1 MTDKDGGARESGENE
16 TRLRLV
22 RGPLAGPVL
31 GRVVSMILT
40 RADWPVDRMHEAML
54 VCDAL
59 TAHAPAHASDGCVT
73 FALNRKGEHVELRVE
88 DLAPEGAAA
97 ILREAMLPGVGNVL
111 EKIPQSVE
119 AEPLD
124 GGGSRLVLVLSRR

>member
-1 MTDKDGGARESGENE
+1 MTEEDGGAGELGENK

-22 RGPLAGPVL
+22 KGPLAGPVL

-59 TAHAPAHASDGCVT
+59 TAHAPAYASDGRVT
-73 FALNRKGEHVELRVE
+73 FALSRQGERVELRVE
-88 DLAPEGAAA
+88 DLASEGAAA

-111 EKIPQSVE
+111 EKIPESVE
-119 AEPLD
+119 AELLD
-124 GGGSRLVLVLSRR
+124 DGGSRLVLVLSRR